1 MQNAELQSIREL
13 DGKVFLIPAYQR
25 GFRWSRQQV
34 QDLYMD
40 LSGFSD
46 PYDPA
51 KKYCL
56 QPIVLEETI
65 KGEKTVYSVI
75 DGQQRLTALYLLGA
89 FYRCSSYYKE
99 ENINTFT
106 NYQLMYEGKSSFQ
119 ELLKIIGE
127 QDFDIYDLVA
137 LKKDLV
143 LWKEKY
149 RDIDSQNV
157 INILSYLCEKKPF
170 GLLNKVFAALND
182 PQQRK
187 DICIIWHKLETED
200 KVRNNAIEAFANIN
214 ANKIPLTGAELI
226 KAVMLQAYGKSREEA
241 NEERNNKAATIV
253 KESSFANQWETIE
266 RGLND
271 AKFWGFFVRDMD
283 TYKTR
288 IDILFEIWLKKKGI
302 PVPYGEHGL
311 YRAVHE
317 KIEKGNV
324 KRIWDDILEIYEIL
338 QDWYKDYFYYHI
350 IGCCSSLKRLDGV
363 DNNADF
369 VCLLFEKYEAG
380 ANKDDFRKYLLTFLG
395 ENLAKVVLNEKGKKD
410 VSAALR
416 KIRTLSYGDPAT
428 KDVLLVFNIALLL
441 NAFSVCKQN
450 TAERFPFAYYKDF
463 SIEVEHINPKH
474 PDKKTDESQAIWESN
489 MASVIRD
496 NGEKTIDDIVSA
508 VWQSRYEEIERAA
521 DINTIG
527 NLTLVD
533 KKLNI
538 GFSNEGF
545 LEKRNHVLC
554 AMFGMKMVDRDYSES
569 TVFPGARWV
578 FMREWLTGDGER
590 SLPSQ
595 KLSCNLWSK
604 QERKIYVNHIVE
616 SLSLL
621 LGKEEVK

>member
-13 DGKVFLIPAYQR
+13 DGKIFWIPAYQR

-65 KGEKTVYSVI
+65 KEEGSVHSVI

-106 NYQLMYEGKSSFQ
+106 NYQLMYEGKPSFQ

-127 QDFDIYDLVA
+127 QDFDIYDLA
-137 LKKDLV
+137 SLKKDLV

-170 GLLNKVFAALND
+170 GLLNKVFTALND

-200 KVRNNAIEAFANIN
+200 EASNNAIEAFANIN

-226 KAVMLQAYGKSREEA
+226 KAVMLQAYGNFREEGKG
-241 NEERNNKAATIV
+241 EENSKTVTTV
-253 KESSFANQWETIE
+253 KESSFANQWESIE

-271 AKFWGFFVRDMD
+271 DKFWGFFVRDID
-283 TYKTR
+283 AYKTR
-288 IDILFEIWLKKKGI
+288 IDIIFEIWLKHKGVS
-302 PVPYGEHGL
+302 VPYGEQGL
-311 YRAVHE
+311 YRAVYE
-317 KIEKGNV
+317 QLKKGKV
-324 KRIWDDILEIYEIL
+324 KSIWDDILEIYETL
-338 QDWYKDYFYYHI
+338 QDWYKDYFYYHV
-350 IGCCSSLKRLDGV
+350 IGCCSSLKKLDNI
-363 DNNADF
+363 DSNADF
-369 VCLLFEKYEAG
+369 ICSLFKKHKEG
-380 ANKDDFRKYLLTFLG
+380 ANKDDFKKYLLTFLG
-395 ENLAKVVLNEKGKKD
+395 ENLAKDVLAEKGKKD
-410 VSAALR
+410 ISVALR

-428 KDVLLVFNIALLL
+428 KDVLLVFNIALLI
-441 NAFSVCKQN
+441 NAFSTCKQN
-450 TAERFPFAYYKDF
+450 TAERFPFSYYKDF
-463 SIEVEHINPKH
+463 SIDVEHINPKH
-474 PDKKTDESQAIWESN
+474 PDKKTDASQAIWEKN
-489 MASVIRD
+489 MASVMED
-496 NGEKTIDDIVSA
+496 NGEKTINDIVSEA
-508 VWQSRYEEIERAA
+508 WQSRYEEIERAA

-538 GFSNEGF
+538 GFSNESF

-554 AMFGMKMVDRDYSES
+554 AMFGMKMVDRDYSQS
-569 TVFPGARWV
+569 VVFPGARWV
-578 FMREWLTGDGER
+578 FMREWLANGVEKN
-590 SLPSQ
+590 LPSHI
-595 KLSCNLWSK
+595 LSCNLWSK
-604 QERKIYVNHIVE
+604 QERKIYVNYIVE

-621 LGKEEVK
+621 FGEEEAK